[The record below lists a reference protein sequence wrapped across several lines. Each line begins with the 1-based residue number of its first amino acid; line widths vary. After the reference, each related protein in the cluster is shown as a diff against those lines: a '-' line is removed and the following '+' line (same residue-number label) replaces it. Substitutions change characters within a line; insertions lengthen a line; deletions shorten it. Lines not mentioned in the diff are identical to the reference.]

1 MTTVLEGPPSRAEE
15 RSAEAQ
21 WAIPQPRARRQKRED
36 GEGKVG
42 AGEAPDSWKVPQLQK
57 SHKGRWIA
65 LGSAG
70 VVASGLAIA
79 AALTT
84 STGASH
90 NAAAGAPALLEGT
103 YDDGVAYASSHFNG
117 QSANCAVFAPGQH
130 GG

>member
-1 MTTVLEGPPSRAEE
+1 MRSRRPIPVQLSPSSSARSTMSSSACANQDSPSLWQLSEMSYGTSDGPPATGDQYMTTVLEGPPSRAEE

-65 LGSAG
+65 R
-70 VVASGLAIA
+70 
-79 AALTT
+79 
-84 STGASH
+84 
-90 NAAAGAPALLEGT
+90 
-103 YDDGVAYASSHFNG
+103 
-117 QSANCAVFAPGQH
+117 
-130 GG
+130 